1 MRQTRRRFMRNM
13 AAAGGGAMLAPLA
26 FISCSRAAGFD
37 VLIRGGRLADGLGS
51 PLRDADVGILGDRI
65 AAVGDLA
72 GAAARLEIDA
82 RGLIVAPGFI
92 DIHSHSD
99 EGLTTNPRAESKIR
113 QGVTLDVGGNCGDS
127 PFPEK
132 KPGVGQ
138 VRDVGECMNFAEFVA
153 RGAPAR
159 FALNAALFVG
169 HGTIRSLVLG
179 SAARAPDG
187 HELQTMRALLE
198 AALQQGAVGLS
209 SGLEYMP
216 GGYAAAEEL
225 VELCRTV
232 ARCGGVYATHLRSED
247 ERLVEAV
254 DEALE
259 IARASGVS
267 LQISHLK
274 AAGEA
279 NWPKTAAVVERI
291 EKARAQGLDVHCDRY
306 PYLAYSTGLSIFFPG
321 WALEGG
327 RAGFLARLRDA
338 PTRRKMQRETL
349 SKVKANGGWETVM
362 IAAVRAPQNGSL
374 VGRRMDEIARA
385 AGKDPYE
392 AACELLLS
400 EGGAVSI
407 VGFGM
412 SEADTDRIIALP
424 YVMIASDGYAMS
436 AEQARRGGQPH
447 PRSFGTFPRALREY
461 VLGKKIVT
469 MEEMIRKMTS
479 MPADKLGFKE
489 RGRIRGGAH
498 ADIVVFDPDRI
509 ADKATYIEPWQYPEG
524 IEHVLVGGSAVIL
537 RGRQTDALPGT
548 WLKRAAAS

>member
-1 MRQTRRRFMRNM
+1 MRQTRRRFVRNI
-13 AAAGGGAMLAPLA
+13 AAAGGGAVLAPLA
-26 FISCSRAAGFD
+26 FISCSRTAGFD
-37 VLIRGGRLADGLGS
+37 VLIRGGRLADGLGA

-65 AAVGDLA
+65 AAVGSLA
-72 GAAARLEIDA
+72 GASARLEIDA
-82 RGLIVAPGFI
+82 HGLLVAPGFI

-99 EGLTTNPRAESKIR
+99 ERLTTNPRAESKIR
-113 QGVTLDVGGNCGDS
+113 QGITLDVGGNCGGS

-132 KPGVGQ
+132 KGGVDE
-138 VRDVGECMNFAEFVA
+138 VRDVGECTNFAEFAA
-153 RGAPAR
+153 RAAPAR

-179 SAARAPDG
+179 SAARAPDVR
-187 HELQTMRALLE
+187 ELETMRALLE
-198 AALQQGAVGLS
+198 AALEQGAVGMS
-209 SGLEYMP
+209 TGLEYMP

-232 ARCGGVYATHLRSED
+232 ARYGGVYATHLRSED
-247 ERLVEAV
+247 DRLVEAV

-274 AAGEA
+274 AAGKP
-279 NWPKTAAVVERI
+279 NWSKTAAVVERI

-327 RAGFLARLRDA
+327 REGFLARLRDPSA
-338 PTRRKMQRETL
+338 RRKMRRETL
-349 SKVKANGGWETVM
+349 AKVEANGGWETVM
-362 IAAVRAPQNGSL
+362 VAAVRAQQSRSL
-374 VGRRMDEIARA
+374 VGRRMDEIARS

-392 AACELLLS
+392 TACELLAS
-400 EGGAVSI
+400 ESGAVSI

-436 AEQARRGGQPH
+436 TEQARRGGQPH
-447 PRSFGTFPRALREY
+447 PRSFGTFPRAIREY
-461 VLGKKIVT
+461 VLGKKILT

-479 MPADKLGFKE
+479 MPADKLRCHE
-489 RGRIRGGAH
+489 RGRIREGCS
-498 ADIVVFDPDRI
+498 ADVVVFDPARI

-524 IEHVLVGGSAVIL
+524 IEHVLVNGSAVIL
-537 RGRQTDALPGT
+537 RGQQTDALPGT
-548 WLKRAAAS
+548 WLKRRGAS